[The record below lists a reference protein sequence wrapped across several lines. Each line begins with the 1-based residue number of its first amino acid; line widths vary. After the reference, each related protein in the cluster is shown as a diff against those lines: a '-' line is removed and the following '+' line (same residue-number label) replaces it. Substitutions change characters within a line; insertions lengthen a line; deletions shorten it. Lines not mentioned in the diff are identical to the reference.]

1 MREKFESKKQTLERL
16 LLLAESAESEVSP
29 ANLARIRAKM
39 SELTTAW
46 ERMESAMITSSKS
59 ELAGVV
65 YTCNKVLAKCCLF
78 LNCTWSGQ
86 ECLYYKNA

>member
-39 SELTTAW
+39 SQLTAAW

-59 ELAGVV
+59 ELAGAVV
-65 YTCNKVLAKCCLF
+65 RCQQ
-78 LNCTWSGQ
+78 SGIYFGPYMFWAD
-86 ECLYYKNA
+86 LPL